1 MGHVYADFELSN
13 PRRPELSPVVIHALV
28 DTGAMML
35 CIPPAVASQ
44 LDLETNS
51 HRDVTVADGR
61 LVRAPYVGAIQV
73 RFENPMCFVGALVL
87 GDEPLMGA
95 VPMED
100 LDLVIS
106 PGRQTVTVHP
116 DHPNFPHHLVKVA

>member
-1 MGHVYADFELSN
+1 MT
-13 PRRPELSPVVIHALV
+13 IHALV

-35 CIPPAVASQ
+35 CIPPTIASQ
-44 LDLETNS
+44 LDLETSS
-51 HRDVTVADGR
+51 HRDGVVADGR
-61 LVRAPYVGAIQV
+61 LVRAPYVGPIQV
-73 RFENPMCFVGALVL
+73 RFENRTCFVGALVL

-106 PGRQTVTVHP
+106 PSRQTVTVHP